1 MAYTAV
7 IAGASSDTG
16 IAYTEH
22 LLKRFPEA
30 CIYAHGGSRTER
42 LYGLA
47 EKYPLAD
54 IKVLKA
60 DLLKKEEREGLAA
73 ALKGVAADA
82 FLFLPA
88 GRFSYMRLKDAEEEY
103 FTDAF
108 SIQVLSFADLA
119 KVLLPDMKKRGGR
132 ALVMLTEYVT
142 MELPPRFMSDYI
154 AAKYALLGLMKAA
167 ASEYG
172 GKDLKINAIAPSMMD
187 TSFLNGMDPKIKEL
201 EIYKNGRI
209 LSPADLFK
217 DMDELLFG
225 ECEENGCIRLVR
237 P

>member
-1 MAYTAV
+1 
-7 IAGASSDTG
+7 
-16 IAYTEH
+16 
-22 LLKRFPEA
+22 
-30 CIYAHGGSRTER
+30 
-42 LYGLA
+42 
-47 EKYPLAD
+47 
-54 IKVLKA
+54 
-60 DLLKKEEREGLAA
+60 
-73 ALKGVAADA
+73 
-82 FLFLPA
+82 
-88 GRFSYMRLKDAEEEY
+88 
-103 FTDAF
+103 
-108 SIQVLSFADLA
+108 
-119 KVLLPDMKKRGGR
+119 MKKRRGR
-132 ALVMLTEYVT
+132 VLVMLTEYVT

-217 DMDELLFG
+217 DIDELLFG
-225 ECEENGCIRLVR
+225 ECEENGCIRVVR